1 MAEREHFIY
10 IYVKKMTIKRTHKIF
25 QKDFLSQNKN
35 LKILDLGCTHVNY
48 WKEANHFADIVD
60 YSKEFQEKD
69 LNFTLI
75 YPNQKLP
82 FKDKEF
88 DYVILSHVLEHVPNI
103 FEFTKEVERIAKAG
117 YIELPT
123 KLADNLVI
131 GCDEEDIGHKW
142 WMEFDDVE
150 NKLKCIKKE
159 DVLQKFLSVGSINKF
174 QKFFEDS
181 LILQLYWENSIDLI
195 QGVSYPIEKKI
206 TFVSLVRKFIGKK
219 IRDFFSKIKN
229 FIK

>member
-1 MAEREHFIY
+1 
-10 IYVKKMTIKRTHKIF
+10 MTIKRTHKNF
-25 QKDFLSQNKN
+25 QKEFLSKNKN

-60 YSKEFQEKD
+60 YSKEFLDKN

-75 YPNQKLP
+75 YPNQNLP

-88 DYVILSHVLEHVPNI
+88 DYIILSHVLEHVPNI

-142 WMEFDDVE
+142 WLEFDDVE
-150 NKLKCIKKE
+150 NKLKCTKKMN
-159 DVLQKFLSVGSINKF
+159 VLQKFLSVGSINKF
-174 QKFFEDS
+174 QKYFEDS
-181 LILQLYWENSIDLI
+181 LILQLHWENSIDLVE
-195 QGVSYPIEKKI
+195 GNSYPMEKKI
-206 TFVSLVRKFIGKK
+206 TFISLVRKFVGKK
-219 IRDFFSKIKN
+219 IRDLLSKIKSLT
-229 FIK
+229 K

>member
-1 MAEREHFIY
+1 MPI
-10 IYVKKMTIKRTHKIF
+10 TRTHKLT
-25 QKDFLSQNKN
+25 QKDFLSQNKK
-35 LKILDLGCTHVNY
+35 LKILDLGCSFTNY
-48 WKEANHFADIVD
+48 WKEANHFADIDDHHESFAKLNLD
-60 YSKEFQEKD
+60 YTKIERNK
-69 LNFTLI
+69 
-75 YPNQKLP
+75 KLP

-103 FEFTKEVERIAKAG
+103 FEFTKEVERVAKAG

-142 WMEFDDVE
+142 WLEFDDVE
-150 NKLKCIKKE
+150 NKLKCIKKM

-181 LILQLYWENSIDLI
+181 LILQLYWENSIDLVE
-195 QGVSYPIEKKI
+195 GKSYPSENKI
-206 TFVSLVRKFIGKK
+206 TFISLVRKFIGKR
-219 IRDFFSKIKN
+219 IRDFFSEIKN
-229 FIK
+229 FTK